1 MPKKNHSR
9 RNLKG
14 GDVSQTFTSLGN
26 SIKQVASSAW
36 TNTKKA
42 LGLGDS
48 YSSST
53 YTPSSSTYT
62 SSSSSYTQ
70 PSTTTQTNYSGG
82 RGRRRGRGRKMHRSR
97 KNKRGGFN
105 PNMQPLLV
113 ARANEPINTLASR
126 AAPYTGGPSAS
137 VSYVG
142 GRKRKTRRVKH

>member
-53 YTPSSSTYT
+53 YTPSSTYT
-62 SSSSSYTQ
+62 SSYT

-82 RGRRRGRGRKMHRSR
+82 RRGRRGSRGRGRKIHRSR

-105 PNMQPLLV
+105 PNMQPLLE
-113 ARANEPINTLASR
+113 ARANEPISTLAAR
-126 AAPYTGGPSAS
+126 AAPYTGGQSAS

>member
-1 MPKKNHSR
+1 MPKKYRTR

-14 GDVSQTFTSLGN
+14 GDYQVVQTFTNLGN

-48 YSSST
+48 YNSSTSST
-53 YTPSSSTYT
+53 YNTPSYTPTTSLT
-62 SSSSSYTQ
+62 SSYR
-70 PSTTTQTNYSGG
+70 GG
-82 RGRRRGRGRKMHRSR
+82 KRKMRKSR

-142 GRKRKTRRVKH
+142 GRKRKTRRLKQ

>member
-1 MPKKNHSR
+1 MPKKYHSR
-9 RNLKG
+9 RNLKC
-14 GDVSQTFTSLGN
+14 GDVNQTFTNLGN
-26 SIKQVASSAW
+26 SIKEVASSAW

-53 YTPSSSTYT
+53 YTPSST
-62 SSSSSYTQ
+62 SYT

-82 RGRRRGRGRKMHRSR
+82 RRGRKMQRSRKMHRSR

-113 ARANEPINTLASR
+113 ARANEPISTLAAR
-126 AAPYTGGPSAS
+126 AAPYTGGQSAS

>member
-1 MPKKNHSR
+1 MPKKYHSR

-14 GDVSQTFTSLGN
+14 GDVNQTFTNLGN
-26 SIKQVASSAW
+26 SIKEVASSAW

-53 YTPSSSTYT
+53 YTPSST
-62 SSSSSYTQ
+62 SYT

-82 RGRRRGRGRKMHRSR
+82 RRGRKMQRSRKMHRSR

-113 ARANEPINTLASR
+113 ARANEPISTLAAR
-126 AAPYTGGPSAS
+126 AAPYTGGQSAS